1 MVAESI
7 NEACLAKMSSTAIL
21 SATECYAFALSKLLG
36 VAIIAASFALKVP
49 QIVKI
54 LRNRSVAGLS
64 FAMFTLELFG
74 FVFQGSYAAR
84 HNFPLDAYLEVFVIL
99 AQNFIIIALMYHF
112 TTGIN
117 AQAVLLLG
125 AALALCA
132 YELTAAPIEL
142 VVGLQTFSIAV
153 FSVAKLPQII
163 KAFQDKSTGQLDLFM
178 VTLQTLGS
186 LTRVFTTMQSVNNP
200 IYLFGY
206 ILGSSLNAIMTAQV
220 LYYGSAKS
228 NKTDAAKTK
237 ADAKSPKA
245 KKID

>member
-1 MVAESI
+1 MVAE
-7 NEACLAKMSSTAIL
+7 ELKQACLAKMSSTAIL
-21 SATECYAFALSKLLG
+21 SATECYSFVLSKLLG
-36 VAIIAASFALKVP
+36 IAIIAASFALKVP

-74 FVFQGSYAAR
+74 FVFQGTYAAR
-84 HNFPLDAYLEVFVIL
+84 HNFPLDTYLEVFVIL
-99 AQNFIIIALMYHF
+99 AQNFIIIALMYRF

-125 AALALCA
+125 AALALCV

-153 FSVAKLPQII
+153 FAVAKMPQII

-186 LTRVFTTMQSVNNP
+186 LTRVYTTLQSVNNP

-206 ILGSSLNAIMTAQV
+206 VLGSSLNAIMTAQV

-228 NKTDAAKTK
+228 KQAKTET
-237 ADAKSPKA
+237 KSPKA
-245 KKID
+245 KKLE